1 MASDSPKKQP
11 TPSFVASETG
21 QTFHLKASEKPV
33 QHPTCSNSL
42 DFYEVYEYHRKFIYA
57 RIDSQVYSIF
67 IPKDKGFLSVS
78 VTDGRKK
85 KNEVSLVDG
94 KFKCVS
100 CTCQS
105 FYEEELGTC
114 SHIEAVKKAVREHKD
129 ILLPQLADHH
139 KKALESTRA
148 IVFDTGIQEFLFY
161 LDEEKVKM
169 DTFGCKRKTHDFSK
183 THKNVSYVEIVDLEQ
198 LLRARDSGRIFI
210 PKGTLE
216 YLKSSKFL
224 YRNNYRNNDFK
235 KEKQEN
241 LQKIQ
246 SKEWNINDL
255 LLDKKISLYEYQEES
270 VAHLLGVKRGV
281 LALATGQG
289 KTCCSITTY
298 QILKTHFNKSS
309 WLVVCPTSLKAQ
321 WQKEI
326 KRFTGLDSFVVNG
339 TKELEKYLA
348 LPNPQQTCPILI
360 ANYEII
366 ARNIPQF
373 SKFHFDVMVLDEVQ
387 KIRNNETKVWEG
399 IANLKSEYL
408 FALSATLL
416 ENRISDIYSI
426 MNIIQPDFF
435 KPKWKFDFN
444 FTNLVGKTLIS
455 TGNKNIGLLNKKVQP
470 FIYKASKDV
479 FAKIKLPAV
488 HIDTVY
494 TPLTQEQSDLE
505 GQCRAEAAKIMQ
517 AAMSRQLTF
526 AEKAILQSLLLKARQ
541 VSNAMQLVNK
551 ASTVKSAKLDKI
563 EEMVKDIC
571 IVKKQKLV
579 IFSEWTGML
588 NLINDKVLKP
598 LGLDCVLY
606 HGQIPSPKRPALV
619 DKFVNDPNK
628 MVFMSTDAG
637 GVGVDGLQH
646 AAHYMIHCEL
656 PWNPAKLDQRN
667 GRLHRMLQKHEVYIT
682 HIVSAVGIEQGI
694 EDTLSLKRDMRERII
709 AREDEAIN
717 FEATD
722 ESVQPTNETVMK
734 TLQKLIGTVKT
745 NGR

>member
-1 MASDSPKKQP
+1 MPAETKDKTKKE
-11 TPSFVASETG
+11 PSFVQNELG
-21 QTFHLKASEKPV
+21 QTVYLKASEKPV

-42 DFYEVYEYHRKFIYA
+42 DFYEVYEYHRKAVYA
-57 RIDSQVYSIF
+57 RIDTQVFTIF
-67 IPKDKGFLSVS
+67 IPKDKGFLNISVI
-78 VTDGRKK
+78 DGRKK

-100 CTCQS
+100 CTCA
-105 FYEEELGTC
+105 FYYEEELGTC

-129 ILLPQLADHH
+129 ILLPQLAEHH

-161 LDEEKVKM
+161 LDEQKVKIE
-169 DTFGCKRKTHDFSK
+169 TFGCKRKTFDFSQ
-183 THKNVSYVEIVDLEQ
+183 TYKNVSYVEVVDLEQ
-198 LLRARDSGRIFI
+198 LLKARDSGRIFI

-216 YLKSSKFL
+216 YLKSSKFS

-241 LQKIQ
+241 LAKIQ
-246 SKEWNINDL
+246 TNEYNISEL
-255 LLDKKISLYEYQEES
+255 LLDKKISLYEYQQEA

-298 QILKTHFNKSS
+298 QILKNHLGKSS
-309 WLVVCPTSLKAQ
+309 WLVVCPTSLKVQ
-321 WQKEI
+321 WKNEI

-366 ARNIPQF
+366 ARNIPTF
-373 SKFHFDVMVLDEVQ
+373 SKFNFDVMVLDEVQ

-399 IANLKSEYL
+399 IANLNSEYL

-455 TGNKNIGLLNKKVQP
+455 TGNKNIGLLNKKIQP

-479 FAKIKLPAV
+479 FAKIKLPNV
-488 HIDTVY
+488 HFETVY
-494 TPLTQEQSDLE
+494 TSLTQEQSDLE
-505 GQCRAEAAKIMQ
+505 SQCRHEAAKIMQ

-526 AEKAILQSLLLKARQ
+526 AEKAILQALLLKARQ

-551 ASTVKSAKLDKI
+551 NSSSVSAKLDKI

-571 IVKKQKLV
+571 ITKKEKLV

-588 NLINDKVLKP
+588 NLINDRVLKP

-606 HGQIPSPKRPALV
+606 HGQIPAAKRPELV
-619 DKFVNDPNK
+619 NKFVNDATK
-628 MVFMSTDAG
+628 MIFMSTDAG

-682 HIVSAVGIEQGI
+682 HIVSAAGIEQGI
-694 EDTLSLKRDMRERII
+694 EDTLSSKRDMRERII

-717 FEATD
+717 FDGTD

-734 TLQKLIGTVKT
+734 TLQKLMNKK
-745 NGR
+745 